1 MKKIGDLIGAAGANF
16 RFADEAALTEAL
28 GVKKGSVSPLALVN
42 DSKGSVKVVLDAEL
56 MAAAKIGIHPL
67 RNDRTVELAPADL
80 VSFVKAWKHEPK
92 VVDFGDDSPAQ
103 TTAAAPSKPAKP
115 AKAAA
120 KAASAPPPQDA
131 GRKSG
136 ADAKGLEFTKAGNF
150 PRWYEQ
156 VRATVSWVGNAQSD
170 LGVRPASALV
180 PHAAGR

>member
-1 MKKIGDLIGAAGANF
+1 M
-16 RFADEAALTEAL
+16 
-28 GVKKGSVSPLALVN
+28 
-42 DSKGSVKVVLDAEL
+42 
-56 MAAAKIGIHPL
+56 HPL